1 MDQKTKVKLNSLE
14 DYLQLNY
21 PVTFY
26 PESRGG
32 YTVMIKDLPGCISQ
46 GDTLEEAMQ
55 NIQEAK
61 IAWLETAIAYQDE
74 IPSPSDLS

>member
-1 MDQKTKVKLNSLE
+1 MSQQTRVKLESLA

-21 PVTFY
+21 PITFY
-26 PESRGG
+26 PEPEGG

-46 GDTLEEAMQ
+46 GDTLQEAMQ

-61 IAWLETAIAYQDE
+61 EVWLETALECNDE
-74 IPSPSDLS
+74 IPLPSKK

>member
-1 MDQKTKVKLNSLE
+1 MSQKTREKLESLA

-21 PVTFY
+21 PITFY
-26 PESRGG
+26 PEPEGG

-46 GDTLEEAMQ
+46 GDTLEEAVQ

-61 IAWLETAIAYQDE
+61 EVWLETALECNDE
-74 IPSPSDLS
+74 IPLPSGK

>member
-1 MDQKTKVKLNSLE
+1 MHQRIKDKPDSLE

-21 PVTFY
+21 PITFY
-26 PESRGG
+26 PEPDGG
-32 YTVMIKDLPGCISQ
+32 YTVMIRELPGCISQ

-61 IAWLETAIAYQDE
+61 EAWLETAIAYQDE
-74 IPSPSDLS
+74 IPLPSKL

>member
-1 MDQKTKVKLNSLE
+1 MNQKIKEKPNSLE

-21 PVTFY
+21 PITLY
-26 PESRGG
+26 PEADGG
-32 YTVMIKDLPGCISQ
+32 YTVMIKELPGCISQ

-61 IAWLETAIAYQDE
+61 EAWLETAIAYQDE
-74 IPSPSDLS
+74 IPLPSEP